1 MCQSQ
6 ASIYTLRETDT
17 YSRNT
22 AHHEVDWLKVP
33 GQRTITIAG
42 RARQQR
48 ARREQHGRTKELLG
62 SLAFLNVGHF
72 DGGETGGGGDG
83 VEGGD
88 NLQDERARVRRA
100 K

>member
-1 MCQSQ
+1 M
-6 ASIYTLRETDT
+6 I
-17 YSRNT
+17 
-22 AHHEVDWLKVP
+22 H
-33 GQRTITIAG
+33 
-42 RARQQR
+42 
-48 ARREQHGRTKELLG
+48 TKELLG

-72 DGGETGGGGDG
+72 DGGETGGGGGDG